1 MLTPEARHLVKVADL
16 DALEHLARQAGDEI
30 DISAAYDDTL
40 MALDQRAKLPPEV
53 VLDWG
58 ARYLAWA
65 RSVPDR
71 DGLPFFGTTDWAR
84 RLLERAVTA
93 GRRELALSV
102 AEAVLAS
109 YLPLEQERPW
119 WQKQRHQLAATP
131 DT

>member
-30 DISAAYDDTL
+30 DISATYEDVFT
-40 MALDQRAKLPPEV
+40 ALDRRTKVPSETAR
-53 VLDWG
+53 DWG
-58 ARYLAWA
+58 ARYIAWA

-71 DGLPFFGTTDWAR
+71 DSLRFFDTTAWAR
-84 RLLERAVTA
+84 RLLERAVAA
-93 GRRELALSV
+93 GRREFALSV

-109 YLPLEQERPW
+109 HLPLERERPW
-119 WQKQRHQLAATP
+119 WQKQRYQLATTS

>member
-16 DALEHLARQAGDEI
+16 DALEHLARQASDKI
-30 DISAAYDDTL
+30 DVSAAYEDIFD
-40 MALDQRAKLPPEV
+40 ALDQRAKLPPET

-84 RLLERAVTA
+84 RLLERAVA
-93 GRRELALSV
+93 AERRELALAV

-109 YLPLEQERPW
+109 YLPLERERPW
-119 WQKQRHQLAATP
+119 WQKQRYWLAATP